1 MSAGGRVG
9 ENVVIFSGLL
19 EIPGESAHKESRITR
34 HEMDI
39 VDAAA
44 SLRNRDS
51 KKNVACSHLV
61 LRRF

>member
-1 MSAGGRVG
+1 MSAGDRVG
-9 ENVVIFSGLL
+9 ENVAIFSGLL
-19 EIPGESAHKESRITR
+19 EIPGQAAHDKARIAR
-34 HEMDI
+34 HEMDV

-44 SLRNRDS
+44 SLRSRDS